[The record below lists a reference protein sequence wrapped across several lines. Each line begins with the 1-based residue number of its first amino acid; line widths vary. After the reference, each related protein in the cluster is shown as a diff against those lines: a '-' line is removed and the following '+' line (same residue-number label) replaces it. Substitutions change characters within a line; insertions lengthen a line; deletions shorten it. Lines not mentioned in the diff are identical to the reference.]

1 MKGYNRFETGTGRH
15 GMVNLSAAGPDPY
28 IYVVADPSA
37 CVRLSFTVIT
47 SDLT

>member
-1 MKGYNRFETGTGRH
+1 
-15 GMVNLSAAGPDPY
+15 MVDLFAGSPDPR
-28 IYVVADPSA
+28 INLVADPSA